1 MTTGLMTVSEV
12 ATALDLDEELVVART
27 GALLARPM
35 VDEEAGAHLFAAL
48 GEVPLR
54 VSAAVGDGSLAPGQ
68 AVAAT
73 DLALRLQGRLRDHA
87 RQSQSDAFAR
97 VQDVI
102 ALASRD
108 ASPADL
114 LAIAPAA
121 LCEACGF
128 DRAVM
133 SRIEGSTW
141 VPRVLHTVR
150 GGSPALAELLT
161 DLQIPLKA
169 GLVETDVVRRKRPA
183 LVEDA
188 DSDTRTYRPLVAP
201 GGLRSY
207 VVAPVVVGERVV
219 GLVHADLLDGRRLTA
234 RDRDLTQLF
243 AECFGR
249 AYERAVLTERVAAQ
263 RERLRLAFSTD
274 GEQAQLRVPDP
285 TVVRFARA
293 AVPTITHVEARRE
306 DSLSAREQEVLAL
319 LATGATNLTIAERLV
334 LSESTVK
341 WHVKRILRK
350 LGAANRAE
358 AAYLHLRGAGGRV
371 CAG

>member
-1 MTTGLMTVSEV
+1 MTVCEV
-12 ATALDLDEELVVART
+12 AVVLDLDEELVVART
-27 GALLARPM
+27 GALLARPL
-35 VDEEAGAHLFAAL
+35 VDEQASAHLFASL
-48 GEVPLR
+48 GDVPLR
-54 VSAAVGDGSLAPGQ
+54 VSAAVGDGTIAAGQ

-73 DLALRLQGRLRDHA
+73 ELALGLQGRLRDHA
-87 RQSQSDAFAR
+87 RQSQSDAFGR
-97 VQDVI
+97 VQDVV

-108 ASPADL
+108 ATPADL

-133 SRIEGSTW
+133 SRIEGATW

-150 GGSPALAELLT
+150 GGSPALTALLT

-169 GLVETDVVRRKRPA
+169 GLVETEVVRRKRPA

-188 DSDTRTYRPLVAP
+188 DSDDRTYRPLVEP

-219 GLVHADLLDGRRLTA
+219 GLVHADLLEGRRLTA

-243 AECFGR
+243 ADCFGR
-249 AYERAVLTERVAAQ
+249 AYERAVLAERVAAQ

-274 GEQAQLRVPDP
+274 GEQLQVPDP

-319 LATGATNLTIAERLV
+319 IATGATNLQIAEQLV
-334 LSESTVK
+334 VTESTAK

-358 AAYLHLRGAGGRV
+358 AAYLHLRGAGSRV